1 MYGYLFRLQ
10 KITINGTTS
19 PYKNIFKNLNYGASM
34 FKMYT
39 HPLCRCRQPWGNGS
53 LPAVTVQQWYVFTC
67 CIHTLHIYI
76 YYMYK
81 LLYCESPC
89 TQANWEK
96 KVLALF
102 TSTSLETGY
111 AGYHVHFSYVAWVYK
126 ATLQKLS
133 LRILQE
139 LTLSARFS
147 VTSSVYLLLLKI
159 RHL

>member
-1 MYGYLFRLQ
+1 
-10 KITINGTTS
+10 
-19 PYKNIFKNLNYGASM
+19 M

-102 TSTSLETGY
+102 TSLETGY
-111 AGYHVHFSYVAWVYK
+111 AGYHVHFSYVAWIYK
-126 ATLQKLS
+126 ATLQAISENFAGTDTFCKIFHHIFCVPAS
-133 LRILQE
+133 SKN
-139 LTLSARFS
+139 SAPLIFRYPRFQFDFS
-147 VTSSVYLLLLKI
+147 A
-159 RHL
+159 